1 MRTADIVIIGGGV
14 MGSSIAWHLRE
25 DGLRGPILVIE
36 RDPTYARASSDRAMG
51 GIRQQFAS
59 AVNVALVRHSVRFWR
74 TFDERMSV
82 GDHVAKAHF
91 RPRGY
96 LFLADDT
103 NAAALERRL
112 ALMHEAG
119 ARVERLEPA
128 EIARR
133 WPGIVT
139 DDLRFAVFGPDDGYA
154 NPRQVLRGFRA
165 AAASRGVEYVTD
177 EAVDITRRGG
187 HVTGVRLGSGETIAS
202 AVVVIAAGAWSATI
216 GRAAGVTLPIAPQR
230 QHLFRAALAEP
241 WAYRFPM
248 IVDPTGVHWR
258 HEDDDR
264 ASPND
269 TIIVAYTQAHEP
281 TGDNMEPDLGLWE
294 RDFRPPL
301 VRRAPG
307 LGRAEFLG
315 GWAGFYEVTP
325 DHNPLIGAHP
335 AVAGLHVAAGFSGH
349 GLMMSP
355 AIGQVLSEIIR
366 LGTARLTDVS
376 MLAPDRFDRGQPF
389 EDGAMI

>member
-1 MRTADIVIIGGGV
+1 MRSADVVIIGGGV

-25 DGLRGPILVIE
+25 DGMRGPIVIVE
-36 RDPTYARASSDRAMG
+36 RDPTYGLASSDRAMG

-82 GDHVAKAHF
+82 GDHVAKARF

-103 NAAALERRL
+103 NAAALTKRL
-112 ALMHEAG
+112 DLMRKAG
-119 ARVERLEPA
+119 ARVERLEPVEVA
-128 EIARR
+128 GR
-133 WPGIVT
+133 WPGLAT
-139 DDLRFAVFGPDDGYA
+139 DDLRFAVFGPEDGYA

-165 AAASRGVEYVTD
+165 GASARGVTYVAD
-177 EAVDITRRGG
+177 EAVDITRQGG
-187 HVTGVRLGSGETIAS
+187 RVTGVRLASGDTIES
-202 AVVVIAAGAWSATI
+202 AVVVIAAGAWSAAI
-216 GRAAGVTLPIAPQR
+216 GRTAGVELPIVPQR
-230 QHLFRAALAEP
+230 QHLFRATLAEA

-248 IVDPTGVHWR
+248 TVDPTGVHWR

-264 ASPND
+264 EAPRD
-269 TIIVAYTQAHEP
+269 TIIVARTRADEP
-281 TGDNMEPDLGLWE
+281 AGFGVEPDLGLWE

-307 LGRAEFLG
+307 LASAELLG
-315 GWAGFYEVTP
+315 GWAGLYEVTP

-335 AVAGLHVAAGFSGH
+335 GLVGLHVAAGFSGH

-355 AIGQVLSEIIR
+355 AVGQVLSEIIR
-366 LGTARLTDVS
+366 LGRAELTDVS
-376 MLAPDRFDRGQPF
+376 MLAPDRFDRGLPF

>member
-1 MRTADIVIIGGGV
+1 MRTADVVIIGGGV

-25 DGLRGPILVIE
+25 DGVTGPIVMIE

-51 GIRQQFAS
+51 GIRQQFTS

-74 TFDERMSV
+74 VFDGRMSV
-82 GDHVAKAHF
+82 GDHVAKARF

-96 LFLADDT
+96 LFLANDT
-103 NAAALERRL
+103 NATALERRL
-112 ALMHEAG
+112 VRMREAG

-128 EIARR
+128 EVTRR
-133 WPGIVT
+133 WPGLAT
-139 DDLRFAVFGPDDGYA
+139 DDLRFAVFGPEDGYA

-165 AAASRGVEYVTD
+165 AALARGVEYAAD
-177 EAVDITRRGG
+177 EAVEITREGA
-187 HVTGVRLGSGETIAS
+187 HVTGVRLATGGSIAS
-202 AVVVIAAGAWSATI
+202 SVVVIAAGAWSAAI
-216 GRAAGVTLPIAPQR
+216 GRTAGIELPIVPQR
-230 QHLFRAALAEP
+230 QHLFRAALPEP
-241 WAYRFPM
+241 WPYRFPM
-248 IVDPTGVHWR
+248 TVDPTGVHWR

-264 ASPND
+264 GSTRD
-269 TIIVAYTQAHEP
+269 TIIVARTRADEP
-281 TGDNMEPDLGLWE
+281 AGEAMEPDLDLWG

-307 LGRAEFLG
+307 LDSAELVE
-315 GWAGFYEVTP
+315 GWAGLYEVTP

-335 AVAGLHVAAGFSGH
+335 AVGGLHVAAGFSGH

-355 AIGQVLSEIIR
+355 AIGQVMSEIIR
-366 LGTARLTDVS
+366 LGHARLTDVG
-376 MLAPDRFDRGQPF
+376 MLAPDRFERGEPF